1 MELELHSLI
10 IETDTQT
17 PIITVS
23 YQTIVNDFMDLV
35 KLCEYCFSMD
45 TMAQDETIIT
55 QAFSKMSSDWR
66 GTVNYAKKV
75 SNH

>member
-10 IETDTQT
+10 LATDTQT
-17 PIITVS
+17 PIIIVS
-23 YQTIVNDFMDLV
+23 YQTKVNDFMNLV
-35 KLCEYCFSMD
+35 ELCEYCFSMD
-45 TMAQDETIIT
+45 TMAQDETIFT

-66 GTVNYAKKV
+66 NTVNNAKKV